1 LRGEIVYHMLLKG
14 RIELLEVQE
23 CDATG
28 DDKNYQ
34 SW

>member
-1 LRGEIVYHMLLKG
+1 MSRIVV
-14 RIELLEVQE
+14 VQL
-23 CDATG
+23 CDGAKDATRTTG